1 MFYFCCRIYIMLT
14 IDPKEVS
21 IPVLHSYLLG
31 AVAPRPIAFASTID
45 KNGNPNLAPF
55 SFFNVFS
62 ANPPI
67 AIFSPARSGR
77 TGITKHTY
85 NNVKEVPEVVINMV
99 SYDMVQQ
106 MSLAS
111 TEYPEGTNEFT
122 KAGFTQLASER
133 IKPFR
138 VKESPAQLECI
149 VKEVIE
155 LGDKGGAGNLIICE
169 VVLMHISENVLDAN
183 KQIDPNKIDLVARMG
198 GNWYSR
204 SNGSALFEVAKPL
217 LNLGIGVDQLPD
229 FIRNSAVLT
238 GNNLGQLGNIEKIPS
253 EMDVISYK
261 NSGAINEAFKVYGK
275 ILDRPDDQLH
285 HIAKE
290 LLDNNKVEE
299 AWKVL
304 LSFQHQ

>member
-1 MFYFCCRIYIMLT
+1 MIS
-14 IDPKEVS
+14 IDPKEVTTA
-21 IPVLHSYLLG
+21 VLHSYLLG

-45 KNGNPNLAPF
+45 KDGNPNLAPF

-85 NNVKEVPEVVINMV
+85 DNVKEVPEVVINV
-99 SYDMVQQ
+99 VNYDMVQQ

-111 TEYPEGTNEFT
+111 TEYPKGTNEFV
-122 KAGFTQLASER
+122 KAGFTPIPSEK

-149 VKEVIE
+149 VKQVIE

-169 VVLMHISENVLDAN
+169 VVMMHVNENVLDAN

-204 SNGSALFEVAKPL
+204 TNGDALFEVAKPL
-217 LNLGIGVDQLPD
+217 LNLGIGVDQIPD
-229 FIRNSAVLT
+229 YIRQSKVLT
-238 GNNLGQLGNIEKIPS
+238 GNNLGQLGNIEKIPT
-253 EMDVISYK
+253 EAEVMAYK
-261 NSGAINEAFKVYGK
+261 NSGAINEAFEMYGK
-275 ILDRPDDQLH
+275 NLHNLEDHLH
-285 HIAKE
+285 HIAKG
-290 LLDNNKVEE
+290 LLGHNKVEE

-304 LSFQHQ
+304 LSFHHQ